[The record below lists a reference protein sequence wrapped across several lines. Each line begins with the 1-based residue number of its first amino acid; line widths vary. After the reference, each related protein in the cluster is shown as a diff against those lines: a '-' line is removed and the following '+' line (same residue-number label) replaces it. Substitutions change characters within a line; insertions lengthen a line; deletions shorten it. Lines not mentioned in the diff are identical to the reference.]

1 MNTPLETKKLASALL
16 TYEDGSTL
24 LLEVKLDQGIHRVND
39 YKHGSTKLITHEIFI
54 AEAEINDEPIGE
66 LQTS

>member
-1 MNTPLETKKLASALL
+1 LL

-24 LLEVKLDQGIHRVND
+24 LLAVKLGQGIHRVND
-39 YKHGSTKLITHEIFI
+39 FKHGSNKLITHEIFI

-66 LQTS
+66 FQAG